1 MHEKTKSHLA
11 SLVQEQFTTAVN
23 AVEDRKRAKVAV
35 DRKKKELEECE
46 ALFEAATAVEE
57 VQSNTLFALNDKA
70 ELINAGTTAVE
81 ARRLLDLEKSKP
93 TAHPDTIANQANMIT
108 AIISDQKGRPNG

>member
-11 SLVQEQFTTAVN
+11 ALVQEQFSTAVN
-23 AVEDRKRAKVAV
+23 AVEDRKRYKAAV

-46 ALFEAATAVEE
+46 ALLEAAVAVEE
-57 VQSNTLFALNDKA
+57 IQADTLFALNAKA

-81 ARRLLDLEKSKP
+81 ARRLLELEKGKP
-93 TAHPDTIANQANMIT
+93 NTHPDTTANQANMIT
-108 AIISDQKGRPNG
+108 AIISDQKERPNG